1 MLNLKTKLQT
11 FNSMAMTYL
20 NKNGVVSQ
28 IHGFKSYRKLKWQD
42 SNVA

>member
-20 NKNGVVSQ
+20 NKNGSMVS
-28 IHGFKSYRKLKWQD
+28 FLKYMVLRVIE
-42 SNVA
+42 N